1 MLKLMRRMH
10 GEKGFTLVEL
20 MVVVVIIG
28 ILVAIA
34 IPIMNNVMTNAANGA
49 HDANVRTLKG
59 AATMHIA
66 AVGLT
71 AAAET
76 YTGDTDNALLD
87 YLEEWPDVPDRAEV
101 EEEVYTVIIEENGTI
116 RVTPDSIDEE
126 DDSGTS

>member
-10 GEKGFTLVEL
+10 RSEKGFTLVEL
-20 MVVVVIIG
+20 MVVVVIVG

-71 AAAET
+71 AAKDT
-76 YTGDTDNALLD
+76 YTDDTENALLD
-87 YLEEWPDVPDRAEV
+87 YLEGWPDVPDRAEV
-101 EEEVYTVIIEENGTI
+101 VEEAYTVTIGEDGTI
-116 RVTPDSIDEE
+116 SVTPDSISAGGGE
-126 DDSGTS
+126 